1 MAEMNWD
8 PGNWLQSPG
17 LEPLPL
23 YHLSLPPLSLLI
35 HQNADDIGI
44 ISLTFLIRAVCPG
57 LQQETDLGSKS
68 ESAIF
73 PKKTVLSL
81 RDCAAGS
88 VQMEAKTKQSLAGG
102 QRPISS
108 SIYLTNTFWHLPGT
122 KPSVRD
128 KGQVV
133 SMTDVSSLSLPILG
147 SKPSIGRLTDHK

>member
-1 MAEMNWD
+1 MAELKWD
-8 PGNWLQSPG
+8 PSNWLQNPG
-17 LEPLPL
+17 LELLPL
-23 YHLSLPPLSLLI
+23 YHLSLSPLSLLI

-88 VQMEAKTKQSLAGG
+88 AQMEAKTKQSLAGG

-108 SIYLTNTFWHLPGT
+108 SIYLTNTFLHLPGA
-122 KPSVRD
+122 KPSV
-128 KGQVV
+128 KAEGQVV
-133 SMTDVSSLSLPILG
+133 SMTDVPSLSL
-147 SKPSIGRLTDHK
+147 